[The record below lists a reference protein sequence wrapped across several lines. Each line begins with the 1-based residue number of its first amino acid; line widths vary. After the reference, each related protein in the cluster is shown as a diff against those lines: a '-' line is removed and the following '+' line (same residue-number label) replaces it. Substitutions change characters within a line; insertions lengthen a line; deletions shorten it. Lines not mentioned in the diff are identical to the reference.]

1 MSCNIDINLKVNIH
15 EAALVRAYLFLQTKQ
30 DSYEFP
36 STRTVI
42 IRKFIQNLDEQIEA
56 NLPEEDH
63 PDEHAYDPLTPE
75 EVNDAAKEF
84 FPLFDIVHRSMPEN
98 CTVEDTIKVMETV
111 CQMAQKRRAFDKGEV
126 GPFGF
131 NKKPE
136 ENEEKEDI
144 NT

>member
-1 MSCNIDINLKVNIH
+1 MK
-15 EAALVRAYLFLQTKQ
+15 
-30 DSYEFP
+30 
-36 STRTVI
+36 
-42 IRKFIQNLDEQIEA
+42 EQ
-56 NLPEEDH
+56 
-63 PDEHAYDPLTPE
+63 DPLTPE

-111 CQMAQKRRAFDKGEV
+111 CQMAQKRRAYDKGEV

-131 NKKPE
+131 NKKPD
-136 ENEEKEDI
+136 EEKEKDVPYDVGAQKNI